1 MVDFLGWVDLDSGS
15 SHGWWAAAVAT
26 YCATVATYCATVATY
41 CPSRMVEHP
50 KYKSTQPRYSTTR
63 VTLYDIMLPTS
74 TSIFRLSE
82 ESTTGGTCLRGLLGP
97 PTTRG
102 SSVGRAGR
110 PSSRSRA
117 SPLLR
122 PGPGGG
128 TPSQTTG
135 RKWPRAAGFSTV
147 WAIPRGS

>member
-15 SHGWWAAAVAT
+15 SHGWWAAA
-26 YCATVATYCATVATY
+26 VATYCATVATY

-102 SSVGRAGR
+102 SSAGRAGR
-110 PSSRSRA
+110 PSSRSRG
-117 SPLLR
+117 SPRRCPWRR
-122 PGPGGG
+122 PGPAAGGG